1 MNIPYGR
8 QNITDADVDEVVKA
22 LKSDFLTQGPAIGV
36 FENNFSKYVDAKY
49 SVAVANGTAALH
61 LAMLALGVQPGQK
74 VIATPITFAA
84 SSNSV
89 LYCGGE
95 IEFVDIDLKTGLMDL
110 GLLEEKLKD
119 APIGTYAG
127 VVPVDFAGNPIDAEK
142 LRRIADQYGL
152 WIVEDAC
159 HAPGGFFK
167 DDNNKVIKCGSGVYS
182 DITVFSF
189 HPVKH
194 IACGEGGMITTNN
207 KKLFDKLEMLR
218 THGITKREDLLTQ
231 NHGGW
236 FYEMHELGY
245 NYRITDIQAAL
256 GSSQLSRA
264 SKGME
269 RRVEISKTYNDAFHS
284 KGIETLDTNREGHA
298 FHLYVVLVNNRK
310 ELYDYLRSK
319 KIFAQVHY
327 IPVHLQPY
335 YKNLG
340 WKEGDF
346 PNAENY
352 YNRCLSLPMFP
363 TLTDTEQQY
372 VIDSVLE
379 FIDA

>member
-49 SVAVANGTAALH
+49 SIAVANGTAALH